1 MSFSILKRQIGEEN
15 RRFNPAWTDKY
26 LFIYHQV
33 RTPNQCVYSA
43 TSALQRWKIIM
54 SEDTTLEKHA
64 AFRTNFP
71 EGCHERAAIIQ
82 SLTASY
88 NRSCTTMK
96 RTCTAQE
103 RATKKRPFTDS
114 ETVKDC
120 MLAVVDEVL
129 TDDKVKTSVTSA
141 IKQVWHVKHSRHR
154 CLRDMVS
161 ATKQRAVADTK
172 GSFMYLCDYF
182 LFTY

>member
-1 MSFSILKRQIGEEN
+1 
-15 RRFNPAWTDKY
+15 
-26 LFIYHQV
+26 
-33 RTPNQCVYSA
+33 
-43 TSALQRWKIIM
+43 M

-103 RATKKRPFTDS
+103 RATKKRLFTDS

-129 TDDKVKTSVTSA
+129 TDDQVKTSVTSA
-141 IKQVWHVKHSRHR
+141 IKTGLTRQTFSPQMSSRHEFSR
-154 CLRDMVS
+154 ESLLEAAGGLECPLSKEKEDCSSVANVADPS
-161 ATKQRAVADTK
+161 SQQNNAQADTK
-172 GSFMYLCDYF
+172 AGASSASQPAEEKTKKCSLEKEK
-182 LFTY
+182 